1 MINRRNIIRTTPA
14 AILGVSSLSAC
25 STTPDDQAGTFA
37 HGVASGDPLADR
49 VILWT
54 RITTQAQAP
63 VSVRWWIAEDEAF
76 RTVVNEGEAMAT
88 PGNDFTVKVD
98 ALGLDSDRFY
108 FYRFATAAQESPVG
122 RTRTLPVGNSPE
134 VKLAVSS
141 CANYPFGYFNVY
153 RRIAERNDLN
163 AVIHLGDY
171 LYEYA
176 PGTYDG
182 GSGAGRTHFPERE
195 IVTLADY
202 RMRHAQYKRDLDL
215 QAAHQQHPW
224 ICVWDD
230 HESTN
235 NSWAGGAENHNPGE
249 GDWQTRKQ
257 VAIQAYHEWLPIREQ
272 RNAASELHI
281 YRSFKFGDTAD
292 LIMLDTRLHGRT
304 EQIADNKDQR
314 AMRDPAHTLLGA
326 DQAQWLAGQ
335 LRASNDRGAA
345 WRVLG
350 QQCMFGQL
358 EDDERNILNT
368 DQWDGYPNDRD
379 AVLDQLESEQIDNT
393 VILTGDIHSAWGLD
407 ITRDPFSSHYD
418 PATGRGSLA
427 VELVCTSVTSP
438 GPFGDTTQAL
448 EREQMVLRDRPH
460 IHWVNFRERGYLLLD
475 MNGQRAAAE
484 WWMVDTIASPN
495 HKERLAARMVTES
508 GTNHLRAES

>member
-1 MINRRNIIRTTPA
+1 MISRRNMIRKAPVAMIGATGFSGCTT
-14 AILGVSSLSAC
+14 V
-25 STTPDDQAGTFA
+25 PDDSGNAFA

-54 RITTQAQAP
+54 RVSTLSAAP
-63 VSVRWWIAEDEAF
+63 VSVRWWIAEDQAF
-76 RTVVNEGEAMAT
+76 AKVVNSGTLIAE
-88 PGNDFTVKVD
+88 PSRDFTVKVD
-98 ALGLDSDRFY
+98 AAKLASDRY
-108 FYRFATAAQESPVG
+108 YYYRFATATQESPVG
-122 RTRTLPVGNSPE
+122 RTRTLPTDAAPN
-134 VKLAVSS
+134 VKLAISS

-153 RRIAERNDLN
+153 RRIAERQDLN

-182 GSGAGRTHFPERE
+182 GGAAGRQHFPERE
-195 IVTLADY
+195 IVTLSDY
-202 RMRHAQYKRDLDL
+202 RLRHAQYKRDPDL

-235 NSWAGGAENHNPGE
+235 NSWHGGAENHNPGE
-249 GDWQTRKQ
+249 GDWLIRKQ
-257 VAIQAYHEWLPIREQ
+257 IAIQAYHEWLPIREQ
-272 RNAASELHI
+272 QSPTSGLHI

-304 EQIADNKDQR
+304 EQIADAKDQR
-314 AMRDPAHTLLGA
+314 AMRDPAHTLLGK
-326 DQAQWLAGQ
+326 DQARWLAGQ
-335 LRASNDRGAA
+335 FSASKSRGAA

-358 EDDERNILNT
+358 EDDDRNILNT

-379 AVLDQLESEQIDNT
+379 AVLGQLRNERIDNT

-407 ITRDPFSSHYD
+407 ICQDPFSSAYN
-418 PATGRGSLA
+418 PATGQGSQA
-427 VELVCTSVTSP
+427 VELICTSVTSP
-438 GPFGDTTQAL
+438 GPFGDAEQAL
-448 EREQMVLRDRPH
+448 AREAAVLRDRPH
-460 IHWVNFRERGYLLLD
+460 IHWVNFRDRGYLVLD
-475 MNGQRAAAE
+475 LNAQRAAAE
-484 WWMVDTIASPN
+484 WWMVDNITSPT
-495 HKERLAARMVTES
+495 HSERRSARMVTES
-508 GTNHLRAES
+508 GANHLVADA

>member
-1 MINRRNIIRTTPA
+1 MMNRRNMIRTAPLA
-14 AILGVSSLSAC
+14 MLSVSGMSGC
-25 STTPDDQAGTFA
+25 STTADDPGNAFV

-54 RITTQAQAP
+54 RVSTLSPDP
-63 VSVRWWIAEDEAF
+63 VTVRWWIAEDESF
-76 RTVVNEGEAMAT
+76 RRVVNSGAVQAK
-88 PGNDFTVKVD
+88 PADDFTVKID
-98 ALGLDSDRFY
+98 ALGLNSDGFY
-108 FYRFATAAQESPVG
+108 FYRFATSTQESPVG
-122 RTRTLPVGNSPE
+122 RTRTLPTHQHPD
-134 VKLAVSS
+134 VKLAISS

-153 RRIAERNDLN
+153 RRIAEREDLN
-163 AVIHLGDY
+163 AVLHLGDY

-182 GSGAGRTHFPERE
+182 GSTAGRSHFPERE
-195 IVTLADY
+195 ILTLADY
-202 RMRHAQYKRDLDL
+202 RMRHAQYKRDPDL

-249 GDWQTRKQ
+249 GDWQIRKEI
-257 VAIQAYHEWLPIREQ
+257 AIQAYHEWLPIRDQ
-272 RNAASELHI
+272 RNRASQRHI

-304 EQIADNKDQR
+304 EQIADSKDQR

-326 DQAQWLAGQ
+326 DQARWLAEQ
-335 LRASNDRGAA
+335 LRTSNSRNAG
-345 WRVLG
+345 WRILG

-379 AVLDQLESEQIDNT
+379 AVLDQLDSEQIDNT

-407 ITRDPFSSHYD
+407 ITRDPFSSDYNPD
-418 PATGRGSLA
+418 TGRGSLA

-438 GPFGDTTQAL
+438 GPFGDTQQAL
-448 EREQMVLRDRPH
+448 QREATVLRDRPH
-460 IHWVNFRERGYLLLD
+460 IHWVNFRERGYLVLD
-475 MNGQRAAAE
+475 LNARRAAAE
-484 WWMVDTIASPN
+484 WWMVDNIASPN
-495 HKERLAARMVTES
+495 HSEHLAGRMVTEAGS
-508 GTNHLRAES
+508 NHLVSES